1 MSEEQLEPQETPQ
14 PIQPPTPP
22 QNNPFPQGGGFNGM
36 QQNLPNATISL
47 ILGILSIPGCCC
59 YGILGLILGIVAWV
73 LGAGE
78 VKKFNLNPNA
88 YTASSLKNAKA
99 GKVCGIIGTVLG
111 SIYLLIIIV
120 MIAMF
125 GFAAIQDPNFAKE
138 FVENMK

>member
-1 MSEEQLEPQETPQ
+1 
-14 PIQPPTPP
+14 
-22 QNNPFPQGGGFNGM
+22 M

-59 YGILGLILGIVAWV
+59 YGILGLILGIIAWV
-73 LGAGE
+73 LAAGE

-111 SIYLLIIIV
+111 SLYLLIIILI
-120 MIAMF
+120 IAVY
-125 GFAAIQDPNFAKE
+125 GFAFIQDPNFAKE
-138 FVENMK
+138 LIENMK